1 MNETSTFIYVLKL
14 LRPRSMDNMSPE
26 EEEIINEH
34 FEHLKRKL
42 NEGTLILAGPCLDGA
57 FGIVIFRS
65 LSQEEA
71 ETFMNNDPAV
81 IKGLMTAELHPFH
94 ISLIELLNE

>member
-1 MNETSTFIYVLKL
+1 MNEMSAFIYVLKL
-14 LRPRSMDNMSPE
+14 LRPESVDNMSPE

-34 FEHLKRKL
+34 FEYLKRNL

-65 LSQEEA
+65 LSQKEA

-81 IKGLMTAELHPFH
+81 TKGLMTAELHPFH
-94 ISLIELLNE
+94 VSLIELLNE